1 MRQQQLEKELQN
13 TIEDLLRSCMKGQL
27 SVADYT
33 SMRERLV
40 EEHTQRIANPD
51 QALPLIVPSL
61 PQAPVP
67 VRTRSY
73 SPSKKSESVQKFIST
88 PHVERILGL
97 HGATHRNPFVV
108 GATWNL
114 QHQKILKSQNPQL
127 ARTLQAQALNRH
139 EATQT
144 IHLPETLHNPWM
156 YGPHYS
162 LALQSQ
168 ITKAN
173 PELALRMQAECA
185 HQGQW

>member
-1 MRQQQLEKELQN
+1 MIQQQLEKELQN
-13 TIEDLLRSCMKGQL
+13 TIEDLLRSCMTGKL
-27 SVADYT
+27 SITDYT

-40 EEHTQRIANPD
+40 AEHTQRIANPD
-51 QALPLIVPSL
+51 HALPLTVPSL
-61 PQAPVP
+61 PKAPVP

-73 SPSKKSESVQKFIST
+73 SASKKSEAVQKFIST

-114 QHQKILKSQNPQL
+114 QHQQILKDQNPHL

-139 EATQT
+139 EAGKM
-144 IHLPETLHNPWM
+144 IDLPETLHNPWM

-162 LALQSQ
+162 LTLQSQ
-168 ITKAN
+168 MTKAN